1 MILIQLTGLS
11 GAGKTTISKAV
22 KEKLQQQGLQVEIL
36 DGDLIRKTKN
46 KDLGFSKKD
55 RHENI
60 RRLGLMG
67 YALTLENKIIII
79 AAINPYE
86 EIRRELEEQYKAKT
100 VYIKCSVPTLI
111 QRDPKGLYA
120 RALLP
125 EDHPDKLR
133 NLSGVNDVF
142 EVPEAPDLIIDT
154 EKNSID
160 ECTSALAE
168 FILRAV

>member
-11 GAGKTTISKAV
+11 GAGKTTISNNV
-22 KEKLQQQGLQVEIL
+22 KEKLQQQGLQVEIF
-36 DGDLIRKTKN
+36 DSDLIRKTKH

-60 RRLGLMG
+60 RRLGLTG

-86 EIRRELEEQYKAKT
+86 EIRQELVQKYRAKT
-100 VYIKCSVPTLI
+100 VYIKCSVTTLVK
-111 QRDPKGLYA
+111 RDTKGLYA

-125 EDHPDKLR
+125 DDHPDKLR
-133 NLSGVNDVF
+133 NLSGVNDIF
-142 EVPEAPDLIIDT
+142 EPPVAPDLIIDT
-154 EKNSID
+154 EKNNVEESS
-160 ECTSALAE
+160 SALAE